1 MTHPSGAEDLQSW
14 HQHDFELLLRDDPG
28 EAADVLLAAW
38 PDVEKDAEL
47 VELLRAN
54 AEALVRTDDEALW
67 ASGVHQVVFRAGNSL
82 PHQGLLQA
90 AVTYWER
97 LLPIAAARLGAEHP
111 DTLIVQNNLLWAYGR
126 AGDPSR
132 ALAGFRDLLTVRS
145 RVLGPDDPNT
155 LATRHAIA
163 TWQDATGDHDGAAAG
178 LRSLIAD
185 YERLLG
191 ADHRDTLNT
200 RVALAEIVGP
210 ADPAAA
216 VAELR
221 PLLDDFRRVLGP
233 DSTEV
238 FEVEVELTAW
248 LGETGAYDEALSR
261 MDRLAGDYRR
271 VLGPSHLD
279 TLTLRFL
286 AADMRSRAGQGSAA
300 AEAMRSLHDDV
311 AALANS
317 GRHEVDDLKTSIE
330 AWLSPT

>member
-1 MTHPSGAEDLQSW
+1 MSHPSGAEDLQSW
-14 HQHDFELLLRDDPG
+14 QHDFEMLLRDDPG
-28 EAADVLLAAW
+28 EAADALLAAW
-38 PDVEKDAEL
+38 PEVERDADL

-54 AEALVRTDDEALW
+54 AEALVETDDEALW

-82 PHQGLLQA
+82 PHQGLLPA
-90 AVTYWER
+90 AVTYWEH

-111 DTLIVQNNLLWAYGR
+111 DTLIVRNNLLWAYGR
-126 AGDPSR
+126 AGDPAK
-132 ALAGFRDLLTVRS
+132 ALAGFRDLLEVRR
-145 RVLGPDDPNT
+145 RVLGDDDPNT

-163 TWQDATGDHDGAAAG
+163 TWQDASGDQEGAAEG

-185 YERLLG
+185 YEHALG

-200 RVALAEIVGP
+200 RVALVEIVGP

-221 PLLDDFRRVLGP
+221 ALIDDFRRVLGP

-248 LGETGAYDEALSR
+248 LGETGAYEEALSR
-261 MDRLAGDYRR
+261 MDRLVDDYRR
-271 VLGPSHLD
+271 VLGPTHLD

-286 AADMRSRAGQGSAA
+286 AADMRSRAGHDIEA
-300 AEAMRSLHDDV
+300 AEAMRALHDDV
-311 AALANS
+311 VALLSS
-317 GRHEVDDLKTSIE
+317 GRREVEDLKTSIE
-330 AWLSPT
+330 AWSPPA